1 MTNRMADIS
10 SRKAALVAGF
20 GYLIVFILTP
30 YTWVESLI
38 VSGDAATTA
47 SNIMAS
53 ESLFRMS
60 IACWLIVLA
69 SDAVVAWAL
78 YYFLKPVNRSL
89 SLLAACFRL
98 LFVAIFGINMLNWL
112 NALQL
117 IVGAG
122 DFAAIETD
130 QLQAQ
135 AMLFFGAYEYGAN
148 IAFVFFGIHIAVLG
162 YLVLK
167 SDFMPRILG
176 VLLIVASV
184 GYLIDSFASFLSSNY
199 ANNEVAFW
207 LIVAVPAVIAEF
219 SLTLWLLLKGRKVQ
233 RTQ

>member
-1 MTNRMADIS
+1 
-10 SRKAALVAGF
+10 
-20 GYLIVFILTP
+20 
-30 YTWVESLI
+30 
-38 VSGDAATTA
+38 
-47 SNIMAS
+47 
-53 ESLFRMS
+53 
-60 IACWLIVLA
+60 
-69 SDAVVAWAL
+69 
-78 YYFLKPVNRSL
+78 
-89 SLLAACFRL
+89 

-117 IVGAG
+117 IVSAG

-184 GYLIDSFASFLSSNY
+184 GYFIDSFASFLSSNY

-219 SLTLWLLLKGRKVQ
+219 SLTLLLLLKGGKVQ

>member
-1 MTNRMADIS
+1 MTDLS
-10 SRKAALVAGF
+10 PRKAALVAGF
-20 GYLIVFILTP
+20 GYLVVFILTP
-30 YTWVESLI
+30 YSWVESLI
-38 VSGDAATTA
+38 VFGDAATTA

-53 ESLFRMS
+53 EFLFRMS

-69 SDAVVAWAL
+69 SDVVVAWAL
-78 YYFLKPVNRSL
+78 YYFFKPVNSSL
-89 SLLAACFRL
+89 ALVSAWFRL
-98 LFVAIFGINMLNWL
+98 LFVAIFGINMLNWV

-148 IAFVFFGIHIAVLG
+148 IAFVFFGVHIAILG

-167 SDFMPRILG
+167 AGFMPRIFG
-176 VLLIVASV
+176 ILLIVASV
-184 GYLIDSFASFLSSNY
+184 GYFIDSFASFLFPAY
-199 ANNEVAFW
+199 AKNEVAFW
-207 LIVAVPAVIAEF
+207 LIVAVPAILAEL
-219 SLTLWLLLKGRKVQ
+219 SLTLWLLFKGGKVQ
-233 RTQ
+233 RT